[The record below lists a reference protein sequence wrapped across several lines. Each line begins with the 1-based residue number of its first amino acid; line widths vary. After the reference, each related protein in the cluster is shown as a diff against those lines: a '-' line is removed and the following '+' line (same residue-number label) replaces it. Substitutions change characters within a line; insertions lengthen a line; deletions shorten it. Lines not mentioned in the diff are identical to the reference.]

1 MHPHPHPPEDPS
13 IPSRGSAAPSFP
25 CPESQTH
32 LCHGGRWALQDGLRQ
47 ELLCDVTGRRGG
59 QGSLGKGEG
68 SCCQMPLL
76 GRYRKGRVLSLS
88 QLGPLASR
96 RPFCPR
102 VDGLLLE
109 GICSPGKVGS
119 QVAALAGHGVSSDT
133 RLVKCTGGTRAR
145 CLPSRCALQSR
156 CHRPELGISTP
167 PCLASFSRL
176 RSWRIWSL
184 FSQINT
190 FLAVL
195 SSRKTTPWPSCS
207 TLMQMDRPLHLST
220 R

>member
-1 MHPHPHPPEDPS
+1 MYPHPPEDPS
-13 IPSRGSAAPSFP
+13 ILSRGSAAPGFP

-68 SCCQMPLL
+68 PCCQMQLL

-88 QLGPLASR
+88 QLGSLASR

-102 VDGLLLE
+102 VDGLLLK

-119 QVAALAGHGVSSDT
+119 QAAALAGHGVSGDT
-133 RLVKCTGGTRAR
+133 RLVKGGGCWGHSGPMPSITVCSAEP
-145 CLPSRCALQSR
+145 LPPAGAGHL
-156 CHRPELGISTP
+156 HPTLP
-167 PCLASFSRL
+167 RL
-176 RSWRIWSL
+176 L
-184 FSQINT
+184 F
-190 FLAVL
+190 
-195 SSRKTTPWPSCS
+195 
-207 TLMQMDRPLHLST
+207 
-220 R
+220 